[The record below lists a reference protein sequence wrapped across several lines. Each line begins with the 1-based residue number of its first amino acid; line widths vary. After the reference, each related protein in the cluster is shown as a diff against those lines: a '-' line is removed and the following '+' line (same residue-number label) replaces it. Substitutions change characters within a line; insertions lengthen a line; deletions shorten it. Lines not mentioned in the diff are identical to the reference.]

1 MTGDVSMEEVEVT
14 IEKLTFGGAGLG
26 HAEGKVCFIPFTA
39 VGDTARVRIT
49 KDKKSYMEGEILEC
63 TSPSAL
69 RIEPPCEV
77 FGNCGGCC
85 WQHLPYGEQLRAK
98 QEIFTEIL
106 GRTGR
111 VAPDVI
117 LPMIPASSP
126 YGYRSRVQF
135 KIRSIG
141 DSLHLG
147 FYRQG
152 THYVIDVPGVC
163 RIANDRVNQIYRALL
178 PLLAGF
184 PEPHRL
190 PQIDVATG
198 DDGDA
203 LLLFHY
209 IGERPD
215 EIAAWLEKS
224 IPGRAPVTGVFL
236 QVGRKATM
244 RKVWGE
250 ARVSYTI
257 PPDLFP
263 NLPEMILSFRCGGFS
278 QVNYR
283 QNLAL
288 IETVLA
294 WADLRGTE
302 RVLDLYCGNGNFS
315 LPLAR
320 FCADLVGIEDF
331 AQSIEDACTNARRN
345 GISNARFRCMAA
357 ENGLRKLM
365 ESGEHFDVVVLDPPR
380 TGALEAVRLIDDMSP
395 VRILYVSCDP
405 STLAR
410 DLAELRKKGYEVA
423 ASRAID
429 MFPQTYHI
437 ESVTLLQKS

>member
-1 MTGDVSMEEVEVT
+1 MGEVEVI
-14 IEKLTFGGAGLG
+14 IEKLAFGGAGLG
-26 HAEGKVCFIPFTA
+26 HAEGKVCFVPFTS

-49 KDKKSYMEGEILEC
+49 KDKKSYMEGELLEC
-63 TSPSAL
+63 ISPSAV
-69 RIEPPCEV
+69 RIEPPCHV

-85 WQHLPYGEQLRAK
+85 WQHLPYEAQVRAK

-111 VAPDVI
+111 VGPDVI

-141 DSLHLG
+141 DTLHLG

-152 THYVIDVPGVC
+152 SHYVIDVPGGC
-163 RIANDRVNQIYRALL
+163 RIANDRVNLIYRALL
-178 PLLAGF
+178 PLLTNF

-209 IGERPD
+209 IGELPD
-215 EIAAWLEKS
+215 EVAAWLEKS

-263 NLPEMILSFRCGGFS
+263 NLPEMKLTFRCGGFS

-302 RVLDLYCGNGNFS
+302 RVLDLFCGNGNFS

-331 AQSIEDACTNARRN
+331 RQSIEDAVTNTRFN
-345 GISNARFRCMAA
+345 GISNARFQCMAA
-357 ENGLRKLM
+357 ENGLRKLV
-365 ESGEHFDVVVLDPPR
+365 ESGEHFDVVLLDPPR
-380 TGALEAVRLIDDMSP
+380 TGALEAVRLIAEVSP
-395 VRILYVSCDP
+395 EKILYVSCDP

-410 DLAELRKKGYEVA
+410 DLADLRKKGYEVVA
-423 ASRAID
+423 TRAVD

-437 ESVTLLQKS
+437 ESITLLRKS

>member
-1 MTGDVSMEEVEVT
+1 MEQVNVT
-14 IEKLTFGGAGLG
+14 IEKLTFGGSGLG
-26 HAEGKVCFIPFTA
+26 HAEGKACFVPFTA
-39 VGDTARVRIT
+39 VGDTALVRIT
-49 KDKKSYMEGEILEC
+49 KNKKSYMEGELLHC
-63 TSPSAL
+63 TGPSAL
-69 RIEPPCEV
+69 RIDPPCDV

-85 WQHLPYGEQLRAK
+85 WQHLPYDVQVRTK
-98 QEIFTEIL
+98 QELFAEIL

-111 VAPDVI
+111 VAADVI

-141 DSLHLG
+141 GTLHLG

-152 THYVIDVPGVC
+152 SHFVIDIPGGC
-163 RIANDRVNQIYRALL
+163 GIANDRVNLIYRALF
-178 PLLAGF
+178 PLLATF
-184 PEPHRL
+184 PEPDRL

-198 DDGDA
+198 DGGDA

-209 IGERPD
+209 IGDRPD
-215 EIAAWLEKS
+215 EIAAWLEES
-224 IPGRAPVTGVFL
+224 VPGRAPVTGVFL

-244 RKVWGE
+244 RKVWGK
-250 ARVSYTI
+250 ARVTYTI
-257 PPDLFP
+257 PADLFP

-278 QVNYR
+278 QVNYL

-288 IETVLA
+288 IKTVLA

-302 RVLDLYCGNGNFS
+302 RVLDLFCGNGNFS

-331 AQSIEDACTNARRN
+331 EQSIEDAVTNARQN
-345 GISNARFRCMAA
+345 GISNARFRCMSA
-357 ENGLRKLM
+357 ENGLRKLADA
-365 ESGEHFDVVVLDPPR
+365 GEHFDIVLLDPPR
-380 TGALEAVRLIDDMSP
+380 TGALQAVRLIAGMSP
-395 VRILYVSCDP
+395 SKIIYVSCDP
-405 STLAR
+405 PTLAR
-410 DLAELRKKGYEVA
+410 DIAEIRKNGYEVA
-423 ASRAID
+423 ASRSFD

-437 ESVTLLQKS
+437 ESITLLQKL